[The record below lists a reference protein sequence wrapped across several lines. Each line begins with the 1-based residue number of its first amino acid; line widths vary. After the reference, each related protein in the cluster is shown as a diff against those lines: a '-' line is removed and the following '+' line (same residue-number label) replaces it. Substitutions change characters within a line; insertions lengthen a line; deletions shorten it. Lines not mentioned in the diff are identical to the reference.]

1 MMVDKL
7 TEEARRFKRN
17 YNRGTLRYNFMAYYG
32 GYVLELWNRL
42 FKAPKKENTPQ
53 LKFIIFTSG
62 RSGSTLLVD
71 LLNSNPNVQCD
82 SEILKRRVAF
92 PMGLVHHFEKAS
104 NKSIYGWKLLSY
116 QLLNVQTGIK
126 DKADFFKH
134 LVEQENYKILYLKR
148 DNKVKQALSII
159 YAFYRGTWHSDESG
173 HQKPVQPFALDPK
186 VFYHFLKEVDILDKF
201 EEELIATV
209 PHLFISYEEDL
220 SDPAFYGRTVQRVAD
235 FLGIDIPV
243 KPPSTNLKK
252 VTPTKLTSMITN
264 KQQVIDYLAGTPYEE
279 YMPVLEKM

>member
-1 MMVDKL
+1 MIDKL

-17 YNRGTLRYNFMAYYG
+17 YRKGTLRYNIMAYYA
-32 GYVLELWNRL
+32 GYPIELWNRW
-42 FKAPKKENTPQ
+42 FKAAKVKNEPQ

-92 PMGLVHHFEKAS
+92 PNALVRHFEQKS
-104 NKSIYGWKLLSY
+104 KKSIYGWKLLSY

-126 DKADFFKH
+126 DKSAFIYQ
-134 LVEQENYKILYLKR
+134 LVKEENYKILYLKR
-148 DNKVKQALSII
+148 NDKVKQALSII

-173 HQKPVQPFALDPK
+173 HQNAVQPFALDPK

-201 EEELIATV
+201 EEELMATV

-220 SDPAFYGRTVQRVAD
+220 SDPAFYGPTIKCISD
-235 FLGIDIPV
+235 FLGIDIPA
-243 KPPSTNLKK
+243 KPPSTDLKK

-264 KQQVIDYLAGTPYEE
+264 KQQVIDYLAGTPYED